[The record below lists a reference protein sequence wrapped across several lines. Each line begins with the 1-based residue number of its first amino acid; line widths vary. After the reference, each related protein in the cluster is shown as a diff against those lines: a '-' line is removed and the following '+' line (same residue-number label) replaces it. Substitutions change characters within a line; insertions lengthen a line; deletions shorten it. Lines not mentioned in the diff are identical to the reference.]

1 MPIYEYYCGECHG
14 IFEQLLPASRASE
27 SQPCPVCDSDSRRL
41 MPTSFQ
47 SFIVRDGSPRRIPDR
62 GKFWHH
68 EQEVGR
74 PVTQEV
80 ELGEHPDLIEAK
92 FGPDQPPT
100 IEEQEKF
107 ADMMVTR
114 LEYEAESVSSGNL
127 PSVDQYQKRQVQE
140 FFERRA
146 ATAERAAEARRKRTN
161 REVTPRTRT
170 GLHRRTPSSP
180 GGATADG
187 GTSGEPSGSA

>member
-27 SQPCPVCDSDSRRL
+27 SQPCPVCDSESRRL

-47 SFIVRDGSPRRIPDR
+47 SFIVRDGIPRRIPDR

-74 PVTQEV
+74 PVTEEI

-92 FGPDQPPT
+92 FGPPAPPT

-107 ADMMVTR
+107 ADVMVSR

-127 PSVDQYQKRQVQE
+127 PTVDQYQQHQVQE

-146 ATAERAAEARRKRTN
+146 ATAERAAQASRKRTN

-170 GLHRRTPSSP
+170 GAHQRTPPVP
-180 GGATADG
+180 GGEVEG
-187 GTSGEPSGSA
+187 GGASSAPAGA

>member
-1 MPIYEYYCGECHG
+1 
-14 IFEQLLPASRASE
+14 
-27 SQPCPVCDSDSRRL
+27 
-41 MPTSFQ
+41 MPTSFH
-47 SFIVRDGSPRRIPDR
+47 SFIVRDGIPRRIPDR

-92 FGPDQPPT
+92 FGPPAPPT

-107 ADMMVTR
+107 ADVMLSR

-127 PSVDQYQKRQVQE
+127 PTEDQYQKRQVQE
-140 FFERRA
+140 FFERQA
-146 ATAERAAEARRKRTN
+146 ATAEQAAQARRKRTN

-170 GLHRRTPSSP
+170 GAHQRTPSS
-180 GGATADG
+180 TADG
-187 GTSGEPSGSA
+187 GGAAPGDPA